1 MNDEYVYRITYRLR
15 TPAGW
20 ETRVDYTEGASS
32 EGDATSTIRMRNAG
46 RQIEVVSVQR
56 LSKNDLP

>member
-1 MNDEYVYRITYRLR
+1 MSDEYVYRITYRLR
-15 TPAGW
+15 TSAGW
-20 ETRVDYTEGASS
+20 ETRVDYTEGAGS

>member
-1 MNDEYVYRITYRLR
+1 MSEDFVYRITFRLE
-15 TPAGW
+15 TPTGW
-20 ETRVDYTEGASS
+20 ETRVDYTDGASS

-46 RQIEVVSVQR
+46 RQIDIVSVQR

>member
-1 MNDEYVYRITYRLR
+1 MNDDYVYRITYRLR
-15 TPAGW
+15 TPTGW

-46 RQIEVVSVQR
+46 RQIDIVSVQR

>member
-15 TPAGW
+15 TPTGW
-20 ETRVDYTEGASS
+20 ETRVDYTEGGSS

-46 RQIEVVSVQR
+46 RQIEIVSVQR